1 MNVDCTIVR
10 LLASAIKASQYGYK
24 YNRETLYDI
33 VTKYLANKFCPPV
46 DLCITG
52 DVCVPIIAQICTI
65 AATEYKKICPI
76 LSIIDLGSD
85 AVPLNCNLSAVGVS
99 PTCPT
104 LTITLL

>member
-52 DVCVPIIAQICTI
+52 DVCVPIVAQVFNI
-65 AATEYKKICPI
+65 AASEVPKPYPVLTATI
-76 LSIIDLGSD
+76 L
-85 AVPLNCNLSAVGVS
+85 
-99 PTCPT
+99 
-104 LTITLL
+104 